1 MNCADYA
8 KSYVIMDAY
17 IIMELSAQKPQQ
29 VLSCVKTY
37 SDKNN
42 ETGTM

>member
-1 MNCADYA
+1 MNYADCARN
-8 KSYVIMDAY
+8 YVIMDAY
-17 IIMELSAQKPQQ
+17 VIMEFSAQKPQQ

-37 SDKNN
+37 SDENN